1 MLYNNIIKAMDR
13 QVRKKENS
21 EWLKLAALAFFLVII
36 IVLILANINLYN
48 RNKILEQ
55 RGVSLQEDMRNEKE
69 KQAKLNEQIKE
80 IGKKDYE
87 EKIIREKGM
96 YKRKGEAVVVVL
108 GKESAASSTKP
119 APPKNDF
126 FASVGEL
133 FSKMFH
139 FLK

>member
-1 MLYNNIIKAMDR
+1 MDR

-108 GKESAASSTKP
+108 GKESAVSSTKP
-119 APPKNDF
+119 APSKNNF

>member
-1 MLYNNIIKAMDR
+1 M
-13 QVRKKENS
+13 RKKENS